1 MELEI
6 FLSIISGIVI
16 YWVIGKIKLTNKY
29 FKFLRL
35 CENNPFNVIFTE
47 NEIYVVTGNIEI
59 IATDKSSKNDDN
71 KMLTIKATSELR
83 SIYMKNCVGFKAN
96 INLCEIMNFY
106 RDGATFII

>member
-6 FLSIISGIVI
+6 FLSIIFGIVI

-35 CENNPFNVIFTE
+35 CENNPFNAIFTE

-59 IATDKSSKNDDN
+59 IATDKNSK
-71 KMLTIKATSELR
+71 KETITIKATSELR